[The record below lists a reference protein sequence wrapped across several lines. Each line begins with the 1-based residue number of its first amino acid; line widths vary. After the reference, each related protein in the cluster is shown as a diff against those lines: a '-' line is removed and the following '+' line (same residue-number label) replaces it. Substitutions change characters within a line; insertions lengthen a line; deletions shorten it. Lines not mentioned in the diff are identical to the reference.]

1 MLLAIKDKIKGVLG
15 FVVIGLITIPFTLWG
30 IQSYLGDDTP
40 LFVASVNDAE
50 ISTQEFNAALSRI
63 RQNLQ
68 EKYDGK
74 IPFEENELKNSV
86 IEQLINQRLLQ
97 EVSYTNGY
105 RVSDLVLSAEINKN
119 ENFQRDGKFDKEFYN
134 AILAS
139 NGRNSVSYE
148 NSLRS
153 EMQVNQFQY
162 SILKSGFATEKELKE
177 YANLD
182 QQTREFSYA
191 VFDQNN
197 TDSKVD
203 ISDED
208 IEQYYNTNSDQFM
221 NPEQVKIEYV
231 EVKSEDFLSEIEVD
245 ENRIAEMYQA
255 YTADILQREERKT
268 RHILMTAKEG
278 EDKSVVIERL
288 QDIKSQIING
298 ASFEKLANEFSQD
311 VGSAT
316 QGGDLDWVARGQ
328 MPKPFDTALFAL
340 QKGGVSE
347 IVETQFGFH
356 LIKLDDM
363 KSDDALTLSE
373 KRDGFIEELKTDS
386 VDDKFYDVTENLA
399 ALAYE
404 NIDNLNVPSE
414 VLGLEIKTTQLFTHD
429 SGQGITE
436 KKDIRDSAFSDA
448 VLNGG
453 ENSEVI
459 ELSSG
464 HVLVLRLLERVPA
477 NLKPI
482 ASVTA
487 DIRNLLEE
495 RNKSDKVFAAANA
508 ARLKIIDGSVIDEVV
523 PKGVSIKKTGPV
535 KRQDISAV
543 DLKILDAGFKMVSSD
558 DKNNAVAVVNV
569 LSGGAALVVLDK
581 INHANIEDKTLLATN
596 KQLISNLYSNAD
608 FNAVL
613 ASITSNA
620 NIIRNSKV
628 LEQ

>member
-15 FVVIGLITIPFTLWG
+15 FVVIGLISIPFTLWG
-30 IQSYLGDDTP
+30 IQSYLGDDAP

-50 ISTQEFNAALSRI
+50 ISTQEFNAALSRF

-97 EVSYTNGY
+97 EVSYSNGY

-148 NSLRS
+148 NALRS
-153 EMQVNQFQY
+153 EMQINQFQY

-203 ISDED
+203 ISDKD
-208 IEQYYNTNSDQFM
+208 IEQHYNTNSDQFM

-245 ENRIAEMYQA
+245 ENRIAEMYET
-255 YTADILQREERKT
+255 YTADLLQREERKT
-268 RHILMTAKEG
+268 RHILMTAEEG
-278 EDKSVVIERL
+278 EDKSVVKGRL

-311 VGSAT
+311 VGSAS
-316 QGGDLDWVARGQ
+316 QGGDLDWVTRGQ
-328 MPKPFDTALFAL
+328 MPKSFDTALFAL

-356 LIKLDDM
+356 LIKLDEM
-363 KSDDALTLSE
+363 KSDDVLTLSE

-404 NIDNLNVPSE
+404 NIDNINVPSE
-414 VLGLEIKTTQLFTHD
+414 VLDLEIKTTQLFTQN
-429 SGQGITE
+429 SGLGIAE
-436 KKDIRDSAFSDA
+436 NKAIRDSAFSDA
-448 VLNGG
+448 VLNRG

-464 HVLVLRLLERVPA
+464 HVLVLRVLERIPA

-482 ASVTA
+482 ASVAA
-487 DIRNLLEE
+487 DIRSLLEE

-523 PKGVSIKKTGPV
+523 PKGVSIKKTGSV
-535 KRQDISAV
+535 KRQDISTV
-543 DLKILDAGFKMVSSD
+543 DLKILQAGFKMVSSD
-558 DKNNAVAVVNV
+558 DKNNAVAVVDV

-608 FNAVL
+608 FNAML

-620 NIIRNSKV
+620 KIVRNSKV